1 MSLRVAF
8 SRDLADDWNWGA
20 QVKNIVIAAVSALLA
35 TAGSAGVS
43 VAQDRYASPPPPCRD
58 GGPRDSYGTCIC
70 DYGPYDFYN
79 PSTPW
84 HVVRAGGPGIR
95 IRGRPVTIASG
106 RIDIQGPPI
115 YVEAPPI
122 RIQAPQI
129 YLRAPEVHIRPSDVI
144 VEPPEIHFSG
154 CENGRDCVPVS
165 GPAHGGGSGSSNY
178 PRDGER
184 G

>member
-1 MSLRVAF
+1 M
-8 SRDLADDWNWGA
+8 
-20 QVKNIVIAAVSALLA
+20 KHIVIAAVGALLA
-35 TAGSAGVS
+35 TVGTAGTAAS
-43 VAQDRYASPPPPCRD
+43 QDRYGAPPPCRD
-58 GGPRDSYGTCIC
+58 GGPRDGYGVCLC
-70 DYGPYDFYN
+70 DYEVNFYN

-129 YLRAPEVHIRPSDVI
+129 YLRAPEVHVRPSDVI
-144 VEPPEIHFSG
+144 VEPPEIHFEG
-154 CENGRDCVPVS
+154 CPDGRAWEAVA
-165 GPAHGGGSGSSNY
+165 PARGY
-178 PRDGER
+178 DGER
-184 G
+184 GSAQET

>member
-1 MSLRVAF
+1 M
-8 SRDLADDWNWGA
+8 
-20 QVKNIVIAAVSALLA
+20 KHIVIAAVGALLA
-35 TAGSAGVS
+35 TAGSAGTT
-43 VAQDRYASPPPPCRD
+43 VAQDRGYGSPPPPPCRD
-58 GGPRDSYGTCIC
+58 GGPRDSYGVCLC
-70 DYGPYDFYN
+70 DYEVNFYN

-129 YLRAPEVHIRPSDVI
+129 YLRAPEVHVRPSDVI
-144 VEPPEIHFSG
+144 VEPPEIHFEG
-154 CENGRDCVPVS
+154 CPDGRDCEAVS
-165 GPAHGGGSGSSNY
+165 
-178 PRDGER
+178 PRRGHDGER

>member
-1 MSLRVAF
+1 
-8 SRDLADDWNWGA
+8 
-20 QVKNIVIAAVSALLA
+20 VKHIVIAAVGALLA
-35 TAGSAGVS
+35 TAGSTGTTI
-43 VAQDRYASPPPPCRD
+43 AQDRYNSPPPPCRD
-58 GGPRDSYGTCIC
+58 GGPRDSYGVCVC
-70 DYGPYDFYN
+70 DYEVNFYN

-84 HVVRAGGPGIR
+84 NVVRAGGPGIR

-129 YLRAPEVHIRPSDVI
+129 YLHAPEVHVRPSDVI

-154 CENGRDCVPVS
+154 CEDGRNCEPVAARP
-165 GPAHGGGSGSSNY
+165 G
-178 PRDGER
+178 DGER

>member
-1 MSLRVAF
+1 MKKLF
-8 SRDLADDWNWGA
+8 
-20 QVKNIVIAAVSALLA
+20 IAAIGALLA
-35 TAGSAGVS
+35 TASGAGSTA
-43 VAQDRYASPPPPCRD
+43 AQDRSGHHPPPCRD
-58 GGPRDSYGTCIC
+58 GGPRDSYGVCLC
-70 DYGPYDFYN
+70 DYEANFYN

-154 CENGRDCVPVS
+154 CPDGRDCETAS
-165 GPAHGGGSGSSNY
+165 
-178 PRDGER
+178 PRRGDGER

>member
-1 MSLRVAF
+1 M
-8 SRDLADDWNWGA
+8 
-20 QVKNIVIAAVSALLA
+20 KHIVIAAVGALLA
-35 TAGSAGVS
+35 TAGTTGTT
-43 VAQDRYASPPPPCRD
+43 VAQDRYGSPPPPPPPGCHD
-58 GGPRDSYGTCIC
+58 GGPRDSYGTCLC
-70 DYGPYDFYN
+70 DYEVNFYN

-129 YLRAPEVHIRPSDVI
+129 YLHAPEVHVRPSDVI

-154 CENGRDCVPVS
+154 CPAGGDCEPVS
-165 GPAHGGGSGSSNY
+165 A
-178 PRDGER
+178 PRHDGER

>member
-1 MSLRVAF
+1 M
-8 SRDLADDWNWGA
+8 
-20 QVKNIVIAAVSALLA
+20 KHIVIAAVSALLA
-35 TAGSAGVS
+35 TAGSAGTT
-43 VAQDRYASPPPPCRD
+43 VAQDRYGSPPPPCRD
-58 GGPRDSYGTCIC
+58 GGPRDSYGVCVC
-70 DYGPYDFYN
+70 DYEVDFYN

-84 HVVRAGGPGIR
+84 HVVRVGGPGIR
-95 IRGRPVTIASG
+95 IRGRPITIASG

-129 YLRAPEVHIRPSDVI
+129 YLHAPEVHVRPSDVT

-154 CENGRDCVPVS
+154 CEDGRDCEPVS
-165 GPAHGGGSGSSNY
+165 AGHG
-178 PRDGER
+178 RDGER

>member
-1 MSLRVAF
+1 MGLSGNPVYDRI
-8 SRDLADDWNWGA
+8 WGA
-20 QVKNIVIAAVSALLA
+20 KVKHIVIAAVSALLA
-35 TAGSAGVS
+35 TAGSAGTTI
-43 VAQDRYASPPPPCRD
+43 AQDRYDSPPPPCRD
-58 GGPRDSYGTCIC
+58 GGPRDSYGVCVC
-70 DYGPYDFYN
+70 DYEVDFYN

-95 IRGRPVTIASG
+95 VRGRPITIASG

-129 YLRAPEVHIRPSDVI
+129 YLHAPEVHVRPSDVT

-154 CENGRDCVPVS
+154 CEGGRECEPVS
-165 GPAHGGGSGSSNY
+165 SSY
-178 PRDGER
+178 GRDGER

>member
-1 MSLRVAF
+1 M
-8 SRDLADDWNWGA
+8 
-20 QVKNIVIAAVSALLA
+20 KHIVIAAVGALLA
-35 TAGSAGVS
+35 SAGAAGTT
-43 VAQDRYASPPPPCRD
+43 VAQDRGYAPPPPCRD
-58 GGPRDSYGTCIC
+58 GGPRDSAGVCLC
-70 DYGPYDFYN
+70 DYEVNFYN
-79 PSTPW
+79 PTTPW

-95 IRGRPVTIASG
+95 IRGRPITIASG

-129 YLRAPEVHIRPSDVI
+129 YLHAPEVHVRPSDVT

-154 CENGRDCVPVS
+154 CEDGRECEPVS
-165 GPAHGGGSGSSNY
+165 SSY
-178 PRDGER
+178 GRDGER

>member
-1 MSLRVAF
+1 M
-8 SRDLADDWNWGA
+8 
-20 QVKNIVIAAVSALLA
+20 KHIVIAAVGALLA
-35 TAGSAGVS
+35 SAGAAGTT
-43 VAQDRYASPPPPCRD
+43 VAQDRGYAPPPPCRD
-58 GGPRDSYGTCIC
+58 GGPRDSAGVCLC
-70 DYGPYDFYN
+70 DYEVNFYN
-79 PSTPW
+79 PTTPW

-95 IRGRPVTIASG
+95 IRGRPITIASG

-129 YLRAPEVHIRPSDVI
+129 YLHAPEVHVRPSDVT

-154 CENGRDCVPVS
+154 CEDGRDCEPVRHDS
-165 GPAHGGGSGSSNY
+165 APGSY
-178 PRDGER
+178 DGER

>member
-1 MSLRVAF
+1 MKKLF
-8 SRDLADDWNWGA
+8 
-20 QVKNIVIAAVSALLA
+20 IAAIGALLA
-35 TAGSAGVS
+35 TAGGAGS
-43 VAQDRYASPPPPCRD
+43 TAAQDRSGHHPPPPPCWD
-58 GGPRDSYGTCIC
+58 GGPRDSYGVCLC
-70 DYGPYDFYN
+70 DYEANFYN

-154 CENGRDCVPVS
+154 CPDGRDCEAAS
-165 GPAHGGGSGSSNY
+165 
-178 PRDGER
+178 PRRGDGER

>member
-1 MSLRVAF
+1 
-8 SRDLADDWNWGA
+8 
-20 QVKNIVIAAVSALLA
+20 VKHIIIAAVGALLA
-35 TAGSAGVS
+35 TAGSAGTT
-43 VAQDRYASPPPPCRD
+43 VAQDRGYGSPPPPPCRD
-58 GGPRDSYGTCIC
+58 GGPRDTYGICLC
-70 DYGPYDFYN
+70 DYEVNFYN

-129 YLRAPEVHIRPSDVI
+129 YLRAPEVHVRPSDVI
-144 VEPPEIHFSG
+144 VEPPEIHFEG
-154 CENGRDCVPVS
+154 CPDGRDCEAVAP
-165 GPAHGGGSGSSNY
+165 GRRG
-178 PRDGER
+178 DGER

>member
-1 MSLRVAF
+1 V
-8 SRDLADDWNWGA
+8 
-20 QVKNIVIAAVSALLA
+20 
-35 TAGSAGVS
+35 
-43 VAQDRYASPPPPCRD
+43 
-58 GGPRDSYGTCIC
+58 C
-70 DYGPYDFYN
+70 DYEVDFYN

-95 IRGRPVTIASG
+95 IRGRPITIASG

-129 YLRAPEVHIRPSDVI
+129 YLHAPEVHVRPSDVT

-154 CENGRDCVPVS
+154 CEDGRDCEPV
-165 GPAHGGGSGSSNY
+165 GHDSSPGRY
-178 PRDGER
+178 GDGER